1 MIFTNKSVQMLKYE
15 KARAKLVEFSV
26 PADKYP
32 NFPLDSTDLILTT
45 IYALSKYSERYI
57 SAGYKVEIVDN
68 SDLRGCSLMV

>member
-45 IYALSKYSERYI
+45 IYALSKYSERA
-57 SAGYKVEIVDN
+57 S
-68 SDLRGCSLMV
+68 SLTTSGKAFFLLI